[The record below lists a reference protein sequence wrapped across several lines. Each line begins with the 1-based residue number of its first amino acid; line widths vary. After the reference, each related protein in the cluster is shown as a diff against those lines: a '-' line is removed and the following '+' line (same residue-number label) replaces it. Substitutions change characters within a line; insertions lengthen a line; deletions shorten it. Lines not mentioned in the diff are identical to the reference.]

1 MEKRLG
7 STLILIQEKES
18 IHKLNIILSDYSE
31 IILGRQGL
39 PLKERDISIISIL
52 FDGTQDQISSLTGQ
66 IGRLKGVSVKTV
78 FAKQEV

>member
-18 IHKLNIILSDYSE
+18 IQRLNTILSDFSD

-39 PLKERDISIISIL
+39 PLKDRGISIISIL
-52 FDGTQDQISSLTGQ
+52 FDGTQDEISSLTGQ

-78 FAKQEV
+78 FAKQ

>member
-18 IHKLNIILSDYSE
+18 INKLNNILTGYSE

-39 PLKERDISIISIL
+39 PLKDRGISIISIL
-52 FDGTQDQISSLTGQ
+52 FDGTHDEISSLTGQ

-78 FAKQEV
+78 FAKQ